1 MERESRVERNLII
14 FVDESP
20 SGEPERR
27 ARAQCESVIDR
38 DGFKWTKNGSDI
50 VKVLSDD
57 IVFGDPI

>member
-1 MERESRVERNLII
+1 MHISFSDDERESRVERNLINFAEI
-14 FVDESP
+14 ES
-20 SGEPERR
+20 R
-27 ARAQCESVIDR
+27 AESARSVIDR

>member
-1 MERESRVERNLII
+1 MERESRVERNLIN
-14 FVDESP
+14 FAEMRAP
-20 SGEPERR
+20 SGER
-27 ARAQCESVIDR
+27 ARSVIDR

>member
-1 MERESRVERNLII
+1 MERESRVERNLINL
-14 FVDESP
+14 DETMTHES
-20 SGEPERR
+20 R
-27 ARAQCESVIDR
+27 AESARSVIDR

>member
-1 MERESRVERNLII
+1 MTHESRA
-14 FVDESP
+14 ES
-20 SGEPERR
+20 
-27 ARAQCESVIDR
+27 ARSVIDR